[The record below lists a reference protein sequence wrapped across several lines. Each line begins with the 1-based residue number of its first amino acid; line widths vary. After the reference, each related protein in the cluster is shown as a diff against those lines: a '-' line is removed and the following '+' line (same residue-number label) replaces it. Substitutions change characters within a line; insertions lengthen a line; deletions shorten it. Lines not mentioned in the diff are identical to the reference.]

1 MLAQKKK
8 RGDSIQKMLGVSSGL
23 ITSTTPGDGA
33 AISTAPLPPPP
44 PQEAPE
50 SGGSSEGGG
59 GGGGDVAVGGEEGER
74 NSGGNR
80 WPRQETLS
88 LLKIRSDMDVVFKDS
103 SLKGPLWEEVSRK
116 MADLGYH
123 RSAKKCKEKFEN
135 VYKYHR
141 RTKEGRASKADGK
154 TYRFF
159 DQLQALENNPASH
172 SLSSPP
178 LAATPITM
186 AMPMRSGNIS
196 VNPSHMPT
204 PQNNASST
212 QNHPF
217 VVPQN
222 NVVIAAAPAVNNP
235 MTTPALPLSHPQP
248 QPQLQPVVLQPMA
261 NLNQINRPQGN
272 TTSFLSNSTSSSST
286 SSDEDIQRRHMK
298 KRKWKDFFENLMK
311 DVIEKQEELQK
322 KFMETLEKRERDRMV
337 REETWRVQE
346 MARLN
351 REHDLLVQERSM
363 AAAKDATII
372 AFLQKIT
379 EQQNTPT
386 PNSTTNASPTQIQPE
401 QPSGAP
407 PHSQPPK
414 QTPQPPPPPAITVSL
429 PMTIHTPVPTP
440 QALSL
445 PMVAK
450 SFEAPKTDNGGENI
464 SPASSSRWPKEEIE
478 ALISLRT
485 CLDLKYQEN
494 GPKGPLW
501 EEISAGMRKL
511 GYNRNAKRCKEKWE
525 NINKYF
531 KKVKE
536 SNKRRPEDSKTCP
549 YFNQLEAL
557 YKEKAKNESQI
568 VQNTA
573 GFGLRPENTN
583 PMAPIMAQ
591 PEQQWPLPQ
600 TQPQLQHG
608 DQRITNNNNQG
619 HHDNHESDSMDQN
632 EDDDDMEEDDD
643 DEDGYEIVTNKQ
655 PSSMAAAT
663 VTTTVATATA
673 V

>member
-1 MLAQKKK
+1 
-8 RGDSIQKMLGVSSGL
+8 MLGVSSGL
-23 ITSTTPGDGA
+23 ITSTTSTSGA
-33 AISTAPLPPPP
+33 PPSQPPP
-44 PQEAPE
+44 PQEANPE

-59 GGGGDVAVGGEEGER
+59 GGDVTVGGGGFNEER

-80 WPRQETLS
+80 WPRQETLA
-88 LLKIRSDMDVVFKDS
+88 LLRIRSEMDVVFKDS

-116 MADLGYH
+116 LADLGYH

-141 RTKEGRASKADGK
+141 RTKDGRASKADGK

-172 SLSSPP
+172 SLPPPP
-178 LAATPITM
+178 LAATPLTM
-186 AMPMRSGNIS
+186 AMPMRSGNTSI
-196 VNPSHMPT
+196 NPPPVPITS
-204 PQNNASST
+204 QNNASST
-212 QNHPF
+212 QNNQPF
-217 VVPQN
+217 TITQN
-222 NVVIAAAPAVNNP
+222 TAVTAAAPAVSHP
-235 MTTPALPLSHPQP
+235 MVTTPALPLSQP
-248 QPQLQPVVLQPMA
+248 QSSPAPVVQPIT

-272 TTSFLSNSTSSSST
+272 TNTASFLSNSTSSSST
-286 SSDEDIQRRHMK
+286 SSDEDIQRRHTK
-298 KRKWKDFFENLMK
+298 KRKWKDFFERLIK

-322 KFMETLEKRERDRMV
+322 KFLETLEKRERDRLM
-337 REETWRVQE
+337 REETWKVQE

-379 EQQNTPT
+379 EQQNTPIPT
-386 PNSTTNASPTQIQPE
+386 STNNTSPAQMQLKLPEKPLGEPQKQTQ
-401 QPSGAP
+401 
-407 PHSQPPK
+407 QPP
-414 QTPQPPPPPAITVSL
+414 TPAPTAVAIPL
-429 PMTIHTPVPTP
+429 PMTIHAPVPTP
-440 QALSL
+440 QPPQPLSL
-445 PMVAK
+445 PMVVK
-450 SFEAPKTDNGGENI
+450 SFEAPKTDNGGENFS
-464 SPASSSRWPKEEIE
+464 SPSSSRWPKEEIE

-485 CLDLKYQEN
+485 RLDLKYQEN

-536 SNKRRPEDSKTCP
+536 SNKKRPEDSKTCP
-549 YFNQLEAL
+549 YFHQLEAL
-557 YKEKAKNESQI
+557 YKEKAKNE
-568 VQNTA
+568 VVVPNTA
-573 GFGLRPENTN
+573 GFGLRPENSN
-583 PMAPIMAQ
+583 SMAPIMAQ

-600 TQPQLQHG
+600 PQLQQQHVQG
-608 DQRITNNNNQG
+608 THNDINQ
-619 HHDNHESDSMDQN
+619 DNGSDSMD
-632 EDDDDMEEDDD
+632 EDDDDMEEDD
-643 DEDGYEIVTNKQ
+643 EDGNGYEIVTNKQ
-655 PSSMAAAT
+655 PSSMSAATTAAAT
-663 VTTTVATATA
+663 SA

>member
-1 MLAQKKK
+1 
-8 RGDSIQKMLGVSSGL
+8 MLGVSS
-23 ITSTTPGDGA
+23 TSTTPGRAVISA
-33 AISTAPLPPPP
+33 APPLLPPPS
-44 PQEAPE
+44 QDAPE

-59 GGGGDVAVGGEEGER
+59 GDGGVGDVGVGGGGFSEEGER
-74 NSGGNR
+74 NSAGNR
-80 WPRQETLS
+80 WHRQETLS

-172 SLSSPP
+172 SLPPPP
-178 LAATPITM
+178 LAAPPITMAM
-186 AMPMRSGNIS
+186 AMPMRSGNAS
-196 VNPSHMPT
+196 VNPPPVPM
-204 PQNNASST
+204 PQNNAASSP
-212 QNHPF
+212 QSLPF
-217 VVPQN
+217 VVSHN
-222 NVVIAAAPAVNNP
+222 NVMTAAVPAVNHP
-235 MTTPALPLSHPQP
+235 MMPALLLSQP
-248 QPQLQPVVLQPMA
+248 QQQSQPAIQQPMA
-261 NLNQINRPQGN
+261 NLNQINQPQGN
-272 TTSFLSNSTSSSST
+272 TTTSFLSNSTSSSST

-298 KRKWKDFFENLMK
+298 KRKWKDFFERLMK
-311 DVIEKQEELQK
+311 DVIKKQEELQK

-379 EQQNTPT
+379 EQQNTPIL
-386 PNSTTNASPTQIQPE
+386 NSNTINTSPTQMQSKLPE
-401 QPSGAP
+401 KPSVAP
-407 PHSQPPK
+407 PHSQSP
-414 QTPQPPPPPAITVSL
+414 QTPQPQPPPAIAVSL

-440 QALSL
+440 TPQTMSL
-445 PMVAK
+445 PVATK
-450 SFEAPKTDNGGENI
+450 SFETPKTDNGGENF
-464 SPASSSRWPKEEIE
+464 SPESSSRWPKEEID

-536 SNKRRPEDSKTCP
+536 SNKKRPEDSKTCP

-557 YKEKAKNESQI
+557 YKEKSKNET
-568 VQNTA
+568 VPNTA
-573 GFGLRPENTN
+573 VFGLKPENST
-583 PMAPIMAQ
+583 PIAPIMAQ

-600 TQPQLQHG
+600 IQPQVQQQG
-608 DQRITNNNNQG
+608 STNYNNQH
-619 HHDNHESDSMDQN
+619 HHDNHESDSMDHN
-632 EDDDDMEEDDD
+632 EDEDDIEEDED
-643 DEDGYEIVTNKQ
+643 DEDEGDGYEIVTNKQ
-655 PSSMAAAT
+655 PSSIAAAT
-663 VTTTVATATA
+663 VTTTATA

>member
-1 MLAQKKK
+1 
-8 RGDSIQKMLGVSSGL
+8 MLGVSSGL
-23 ITSTTPGDGA
+23 ITSSTIPGDGA
-33 AISTAPLPPPP
+33 AIPAAPP

-59 GGGGDVAVGGEEGER
+59 GGDVAVGGGGFSEGER

-80 WPRQETLS
+80 WPRQETLA
-88 LLKIRSDMDVVFKDS
+88 LLRIRSEMDVVFKDS

-172 SLSSPP
+172 SLPPPP

-186 AMPMRSGNIS
+186 AMPMRSGNTS
-196 VNPSHMPT
+196 VNPPVPT
-204 PQNNASST
+204 PQNNASTT

-217 VVPQN
+217 VVSHN
-222 NVVIAAAPAVNNP
+222 NVVTAAAPAVNHH
-235 MTTPALPLSHPQP
+235 MTTPALPLPQP
-248 QPQLQPVVLQPMA
+248 QPSSAVQSMA
-261 NLNQINRPQGN
+261 NLNQINHPQGN
-272 TTSFLSNSTSSSST
+272 TISFLSNSTSSSST

-298 KRKWKDFFENLMK
+298 KRKWKNFFESLMK

-337 REETWRVQE
+337 REEAWRAQE

-379 EQQNTPT
+379 EQQNTPI
-386 PNSTTNASPTQIQPE
+386 PNSTSTSPTPIQLKLSE
-401 QPSGAP
+401 KPSDHVP

-414 QTPQPPPPPAITVSL
+414 QTPQSSPPQPPAIAVSL
-429 PMTIHTPVPTP
+429 PMTIHTPAVPIP

-445 PMVAK
+445 PVVAK
-450 SFEAPKTDNGGENI
+450 AFEAPKTDNGGENF
-464 SPASSSRWPKEEIE
+464 SPAASSSRWPKEEIE

-536 SNKRRPEDSKTCP
+536 SNKKRPEDSKTCP
-549 YFNQLEAL
+549 YFHQLEAL
-557 YKEKAKNESQI
+557 YKEKAKNE
-568 VQNTA
+568 VAPNTA
-573 GFGLRPENTN
+573 GFGLRPENSN

-591 PEQQWPLPQ
+591 PEQQWPLAQ
-600 TQPQLQHG
+600 NQPQLQQG
-608 DQRITNNNNQG
+608 TTNNINQD
-619 HHDNHESDSMDQN
+619 HHDNESDSMDQN
-632 EDDDDMEEDDD
+632 EDIEDDMDDDD
-643 DEDGYEIVTNKQ
+643 DEDGYEIVTTKQ
-655 PSSMAAAT
+655 PSSMAAANI
-663 VTTTVATATA
+663 TTTAATA

>member
-1 MLAQKKK
+1 
-8 RGDSIQKMLGVSSGL
+8 MLGVPSGL
-23 ITSTTPGDGA
+23 ITSTTPGGRAVDMA
-33 AISTAPLPPPP
+33 TPPPPPP

-59 GGGGDVAVGGEEGER
+59 GGGGDVAAGGEEGER

-88 LLKIRSDMDVVFKDS
+88 LLKIRSDMNVVFKDS
-103 SLKGPLWEEVSRK
+103 SLKGPLWEDVSRK
-116 MADLGYH
+116 MADLGYY
-123 RSAKKCKEKFEN
+123 RTAKKCKEKFEN

-186 AMPMRSGNIS
+186 AMPIPMRSP
-196 VNPSHMPT
+196 VPT

-222 NVVIAAAPAVNNP
+222 NVMTAATPVVNHP
-235 MTTPALPLSHPQP
+235 MSTPALPLSQP
-248 QPQLQPVVLQPMA
+248 QPQLQPVVQQRMA
-261 NLNQINRPQGN
+261 NLNQINRSQGN
-272 TTSFLSNSTSSSST
+272 TTSSLSNSTSSSST

-298 KRKWKDFFENLMK
+298 KRKWKDFFEKLMK

-363 AAAKDATII
+363 AAVKDATIN

-379 EQQNTPT
+379 EQQNTPI
-386 PNSTTNASPTQIQPE
+386 PNSTTNTSPAQIQSKLSE
-401 QPSGAP
+401 QPWVA
-407 PHSQPPK
+407 
-414 QTPQPPPPPAITVSL
+414 
-429 PMTIHTPVPTP
+429 TP

-450 SFEAPKTDNGGENI
+450 SFEAPKIENGSENF

-478 ALISLRT
+478 ALISLRIY
-485 CLDLKYQEN
+485 LDHKYQEN

-536 SNKRRPEDSKTCP
+536 SNKKRPEDSKTCP

-557 YKEKAKNESQI
+557 YNEKAKNEILI

-573 GFGLRPENTN
+573 GFGLKPENTTS
-583 PMAPIMAQ
+583 MAAIMVQ
-591 PEQQWPLPQ
+591 PDQQWPLQ
-600 TQPQLQHG
+600 KQPQLQHREQG
-608 DQRITNNNNQG
+608 ITNNINNQA

-632 EDDDDMEEDDD
+632 EDDDDTEEED

-663 VTTTVATATA
+663 VTTTVVTATA